1 METET
6 NTGSRYVLQDA
17 LTVPNGVVLADAWTG
32 RKPHGMLVLSRA
44 ELQEIVQ
51 QAHDRYGVVADPFAT
66 PGSGSV
72 EFPPEFDGFPGT
84 YGWERESDDL
94 LDALER
100 AHNAGVR
107 W

>member
-6 NTGSRYVLQDA
+6 KTVAVQQA
-17 LTVPNGVVLADAWTG
+17 LTVDDAFIIGRMSNGKVFAQEVFTA
-32 RKPHGMLVLSRA
+32 A

-51 QAHDRYGVVADPFAT
+51 QAYDRYGVLADPFDT

-100 AHNAGVR
+100 AHNTGAR
-107 W
+107 A